1 MVAHIGKFSRDKK
14 EALLSEFDDLMR
26 VPFQF
31 ENEGTSMVYY
41 NPIAYIPRKEINLNI
56 D

>member
-1 MVAHIGKFSRDKK
+1 MFYIEPDKK
-14 EALLSEFDDLMR
+14 DTLLREFDDLMQ

-41 NPIAYIPRKEINLNI
+41 NPIVYIPRKELHLDI